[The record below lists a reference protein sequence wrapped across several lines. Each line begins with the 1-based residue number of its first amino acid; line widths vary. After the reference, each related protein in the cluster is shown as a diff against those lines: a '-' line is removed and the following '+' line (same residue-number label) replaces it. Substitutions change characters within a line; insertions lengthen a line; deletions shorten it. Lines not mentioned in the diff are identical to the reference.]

1 MQGKNES
8 TSKAAS
14 GILDSYDKARE
25 ENLEEWN
32 EYEDKLK
39 EEISAYNQK
48 MYNLNIK
55 EDQLR
60 Q

>member
-1 MQGKNES
+1 MQGNKES
-8 TSKAAS
+8 TSEAAS

>member
-1 MQGKNES
+1 
-8 TSKAAS
+8 
-14 GILDSYDKARE
+14 LDSYDKARE

-55 EDQLR
+55 EE
-60 Q
+60 